1 MRGGGAFPEDCP
13 EFYLAFTNCILYSLN
28 MTLLA
33 NMEREEHF
41 CIQARI
47 IPRVSIP
54 PLGISDVNNF
64 EKGHNEVITVV
75 FPEELADEI
84 RTLL

>member
-1 MRGGGAFPEDCP
+1 
-13 EFYLAFTNCILYSLN
+13 

-54 PLGISDVNNF
+54 PLGISDVNYF
-64 EKGHNEVITVV
+64 DKGPNGVIAVV
-75 FPEELADEI
+75 FPEGSADEI